1 MFGIG
6 GWELLLIAGLALLLF
21 GPDKLPEFARTL
33 GRLIRDFK
41 KYQDLMEPT
50 IRAEMYAKEPA
61 EKPDPFKTGKEFREK
76 VAKGDF
82 DRKRDEE
89 GEPAEAADGDE
100 PAEAADVDAEPATT
114 ADGDEAADATAADAD
129 DARPD
134 VEAVEA
140 AEETRPHAELP
151 PDHPLYEKYAA
162 GEDIGLD
169 EDLDL
174 TELDPSDLGWV
185 PGKDM
190 PGKGGKDE
198 A

>member
-1 MFGIG
+1 LFGIG

-41 KYQDLMEPT
+41 KYQDLMEST

-89 GEPAEAADGDE
+89 AEPAEAADDTSEG
-100 PAEAADVDAEPATT
+100 AADSVTVDS
-114 ADGDEAADATAADAD
+114 GEAADAAAADTDEASS
-129 DARPD
+129 D
-134 VEAVEA
+134 VEAAED

-151 PDHPLYEKYAA
+151 PDHPLYAKYAA
-162 GEDIGLD
+162 GEDVGLD

-174 TELDPSDLGWV
+174 AELDPSDLGWV
-185 PGKDM
+185 PGKGV

>member
-1 MFGIG
+1 LFGIG

-41 KYQDLMEPT
+41 KYQDLMEST

-82 DRKRDEE
+82 DRTRDEE
-89 GEPAEAADGDE
+89 AEPAEAADGDE
-100 PAEAADVDAEPATT
+100 
-114 ADGDEAADATAADAD
+114 AADAAAADGASH
-129 DARPD
+129 D

-151 PDHPLYEKYAA
+151 PDHPLYDKYAA
-162 GEDIGLD
+162 GEDVGLD

-174 TELDPSDLGWV
+174 SDLDPSDLGWV
-185 PGKDM
+185 PGKGM
-190 PGKGGKDE
+190 PGKGGEDE

>member
-1 MFGIG
+1 MG

-41 KYQDLMEPT
+41 KYQDLMEST

-89 GEPAEAADGDE
+89 AEPAEAVDSEETAETADGE
-100 PAEAADVDAEPATT
+100 GEGIAESAA
-114 ADGDEAADATAADAD
+114 ADGDEAAGAATTD
-129 DARPD
+129 DASPD
-134 VEAVEA
+134 SEAVEA
-140 AEETRPHAELP
+140 AEEPRPHAELP

-162 GEDIGLD
+162 GEDVGLD

-174 TELDPSDLGWV
+174 ADLDPSDLGWV
-185 PGKDM
+185 PGKGTL
-190 PGKGGKDE
+190 GKEGKDE